1 VPAEWRSNH
10 ALTALFGLTAG
21 VAAERKVTS
30 LDATRNMTQVVD
42 ATPLLPA
49 DKSGNSR
56 SRESPLLLCLG
67 ELRSERP
74 VLKKERDMKLSILN
88 LRLVGVAAAAFV
100 SAQTANAQTVALVT
114 INQQALFFNQI
125 NDGAKQAADKAGAKL
140 VIFNANNVAAAQNSA
155 IEDYIAQKVD
165 GIVLVAIDVNGV
177 KPAVTAAKNAG
188 IPVVAI
194 DARIPD
200 GDNAAFIGVDN
211 KGAGEQIGKYFAD
224 YAKNKMGGSAKVGI
238 VGALNSFIQNQ
249 RLDGFKTAAQAD
261 SGVKFLDTVDG
272 QNIQDVALTAAENLM
287 TANPDMNALYATGE
301 PALVG
306 AISAVTSQ
314 QRTDKV
320 KVFGWDL
327 TAQAIKGIDDG
338 WIVAVV
344 QQDPFQEGVAG
355 VETVLKIKKGEK
367 VNPSIDI
374 PVTIVTKDNV
384 DKFRGL
390 FK

>member
-1 VPAEWRSNH
+1 MRLSMTR
-10 ALTALFGLTAG
+10 LGL
-21 VAAERKVTS
+21 
-30 LDATRNMTQVVD
+30 
-42 ATPLLPA
+42 
-49 DKSGNSR
+49 
-56 SRESPLLLCLG
+56 
-67 ELRSERP
+67 
-74 VLKKERDMKLSILN
+74 I
-88 LRLVGVAAAAFV
+88 GVAAAALV
-100 SAQTANAQTVALVT
+100 SAQAANAQTVALVT

-224 YAKNKMGGSAKVGI
+224 YAKDKMGGSAKVGI

-249 RLDGFKTAAQAD
+249 RLDGFKAAAGA
-261 SGVKFLDTVDG
+261 SGAKFLDTVDG

-314 QRTDKV
+314 QATGKV

-327 TAQAIKGIDDG
+327 TAQAIKGIDEG

-355 VETVLKIKKGEK
+355 VETVLRIKKGET

-374 PVTIVTKDNV
+374 PITIVTKENV
-384 DKFRGL
+384 DKFRSL

>member
-1 VPAEWRSNH
+1 MTRTIARW
-10 ALTALFGLTAG
+10 ALATAL
-21 VAAERKVTS
+21 
-30 LDATRNMTQVVD
+30 
-42 ATPLLPA
+42 
-49 DKSGNSR
+49 
-56 SRESPLLLCLG
+56 
-67 ELRSERP
+67 
-74 VLKKERDMKLSILN
+74 
-88 LRLVGVAAAAFV
+88 AAAAIGATQA
-100 SAQTANAQTVALVT
+100 SAETVALVT

-140 VIFNANNVAAAQNSA
+140 VIFNANNQAAAQNSA

-177 KPAVTAAKNAG
+177 KPAITAAKKAG

-211 KGAGEQIGKYFAD
+211 KGAGEEIGKYFVD
-224 YAKNKMGGSAKVGI
+224 YVKNKMGGAAKVGI

-249 RLDGFKTAAQAD
+249 RLDGFKAAAK
-261 SGVKFLDTVDG
+261 GVPGIKFLDTVDG
-272 QNIQDVALTAAENLM
+272 QNVQDIALTAAENLM
-287 TANPDMNALYATGE
+287 TANPDMTALYVTGE

-327 TAQAIKGIDDG
+327 TAQAIKGIDEG

-355 VETVLKIKKGEK
+355 VETILKLKKGEK

-374 PVTIVTKDNV
+374 PVTIVTKENV
-384 DKFRGL
+384 DKFRSL